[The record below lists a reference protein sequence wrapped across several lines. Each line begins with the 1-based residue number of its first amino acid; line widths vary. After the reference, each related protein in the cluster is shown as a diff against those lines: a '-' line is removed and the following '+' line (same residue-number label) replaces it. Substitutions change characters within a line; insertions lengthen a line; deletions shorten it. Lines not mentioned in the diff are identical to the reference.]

1 MIKSTEKFVRNI
13 LKERKL
19 KVKDVSDEELQKI
32 MSLSSDT
39 ITFDEIVKVIKK
51 LRKPKK

>member
-1 MIKSTEKFVRNI
+1 MTKDIEKFTKNI

-19 KVKDVSDEELQKI
+19 KLKDVSDEELQKI
-32 MSLSSDT
+32 MSLASDT
-39 ITFDEIVKVIKK
+39 ITMDEILKVIKK